1 MNKQAD
7 RIKVSFMISF
17 ANKIIICMK
26 TPEDRK
32 MCFCVRQLQLS
43 SSLTSFQRHTTN
55 CFWFHYHHYYDN
67 SHVIF
72 LYVVVHIVA
81 SHFFVCLFSLSLTL
95 MKNKELTSLFL
106 DDIHIKHLRTVS
118 LMRCFMPFSLPFFS
132 EKLLSLKTEEQKC
145 NAIMA
150 IITQLDFFSISKN
163 VKGYKKAVIC
173 GWRISFIQICI

>member
-1 MNKQAD
+1 MY
-7 RIKVSFMISF
+7 
-17 ANKIIICMK
+17 
-26 TPEDRK
+26 
-32 MCFCVRQLQLS
+32 FCVRQLQLS
-43 SSLTSFQRHTTN
+43 SSLSSFQRHTTN

-81 SHFFVCLFSLSLTL
+81 SYISFFCVFFIITSSLTL

-118 LMRCFMPFSLPFFS
+118 LMRCFMPFSLPFLIFFSS

-150 IITQLDFFSISKN
+150 IITQLDFFLSQKML
-163 VKGYKKAVIC
+163 
-173 GWRISFIQICI
+173 